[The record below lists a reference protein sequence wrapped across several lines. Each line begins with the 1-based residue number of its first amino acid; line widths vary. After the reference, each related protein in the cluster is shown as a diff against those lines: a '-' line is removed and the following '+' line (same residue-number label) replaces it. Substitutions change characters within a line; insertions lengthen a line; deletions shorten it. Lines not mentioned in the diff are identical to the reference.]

1 MRQALRAEWAKTWSD
16 PFAIWLFCAL
26 SVLTV
31 AVSAV
36 TIAASRC
43 AVPGCGQDPARLSFA
58 GVYLGQAVAGLA
70 GAAAIGGEYATG
82 MISVTLTA
90 MPRRGR
96 LLAAKA
102 VVLAAPVLAASALA
116 VGASMLAGALILPG
130 HGFTGE
136 FGLAGP
142 AMWRA
147 ACFAA
152 LYLTLVAL
160 LGLGVTA
167 AVRDAAVAT
176 GVVLG
181 LLYLFPVIAQVA
193 GHGAARWLER
203 LGPMAAG
210 TDAISLASRG
220 LPLSPWEGLGVVA
233 LWAVGAL
240 LLGGL
245 ALRTRDA

>member
-16 PFAIWLFCAL
+16 PFAICLFCAL
-26 SVLTV
+26 CVLTV

-36 TIAASRC
+36 TTGISRS
-43 AVPGCGQDPARLSFA
+43 ATTGCGQDPCGFA

-70 GAAAIGGEYATG
+70 GVLAIGGEYATG

-102 VVLAAPVLAASALA
+102 LVLAAPMLAASVLA
-116 VGASMLAGALILPG
+116 VGASMLAGALILTG
-130 HGFTGE
+130 HGSAGE
-136 FGLAGP
+136 FAWAGP
-142 AMWRA
+142 GLWRA
-147 ACFAA
+147 AGFAA

-167 AVRDAAVAT
+167 AVRDAAVAA
-176 GVVLG
+176 GAMLG

-210 TDAISLASRG
+210 TDAMSLASRG
-220 LPLSPWEGLGVVA
+220 LPLSGWEGLGVVA

-245 ALRTRDA
+245 TLCTRDTV